1 MPGTALNLMGEAR
14 DRTRSKTRSRI
25 EHVFGAMVQRAG
37 NVILRT
43 IGIKAAEVKLGL
55 QNLAYNMDRYC
66 TLKMQAA

>member
-66 TLKMQAA
+66 TLKMQSA